1 MLRKNSS
8 LSRQAYPMVFLLC
21 TCGYTSL
28 VCTEYPS
35 ACLLTYWR
43 QVYLN
48 DLLSSGNI
56 PDLYTKDE
64 QLSISESLVE
74 VVKAKGIS
82 PEPSACWDYFVQQ
95 VCNRECFAAALEDQG
110 IIRQTIRAIFE
121 FECLK
126 LCLCYVVFIF

>member
-1 MLRKNSS
+1 MAVLDLFAVPCFVPNSS
-8 LSRQAYPMVFLLC
+8 PLLAQ
-21 TCGYTSL
+21 L
-28 VCTEYPS
+28 
-35 ACLLTYWR
+35 A

-48 DLLSSGNI
+48 DLLSSGHI

-95 VCNRECFAAALEDQG
+95 VWS
-110 IIRQTIRAIFE
+110 
-121 FECLK
+121 
-126 LCLCYVVFIF
+126 

>member
-1 MLRKNSS
+1 MSLTCFVRNRVYRSKAVTWCSS
-8 LSRQAYPMVFLLC
+8 FARVDTPDLFVLHTPL
-21 TCGYTSL
+21 L
-28 VCTEYPS
+28 VC
-35 ACLLTYWR
+35 WR

-48 DLLSSGNI
+48 DLLSSGHI

-95 VCNRECFAAALEDQG
+95 VWSFVCIGAR
-110 IIRQTIRAIFE
+110 TILI
-121 FECLK
+121 
-126 LCLCYVVFIF
+126 

>member
-1 MLRKNSS
+1 
-8 LSRQAYPMVFLLC
+8 MVFFLLC
-21 TCGYTSL
+21 TCGIYTFVPNNPL
-28 VCTEYPS
+28 FI
-35 ACLLTYWR
+35 YWP

-95 VCNRECFAAALEDQG
+95 VWSRECFVAALEDQG
-110 IIRQTIRAIFE
+110 IYHTANLRVLFGL
-121 FECLK
+121 FCLN
-126 LCLCYVVFIF
+126 